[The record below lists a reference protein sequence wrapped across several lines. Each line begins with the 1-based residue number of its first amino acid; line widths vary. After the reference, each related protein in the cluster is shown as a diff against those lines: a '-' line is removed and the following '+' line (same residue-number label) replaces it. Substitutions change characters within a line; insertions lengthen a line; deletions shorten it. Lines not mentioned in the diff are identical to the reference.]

1 MRLRLGAL
9 MMTLLLGLTACAGG
23 QSASGL
29 DAKYRSYY
37 ATLTGFSGRCTVT
50 ADYGTKVYEY
60 ELALAGDLTQGEA
73 EVTAP
78 ENIAG
83 VRFQWTDEDG
93 ALVYDGVTLET
104 GELSP
109 DGLSPADAAPL
120 VLTALAEGRQ
130 LSAGEQKLDGEETVF
145 LELANPKSQD
155 EDNRVLCWLEKSDG
169 ALRRAEVLSAGMTV
183 VTLVFSEFTYTFDI
197 QE

>member
-23 QSASGL
+23 QGASGW

-37 ATLTGFSGRCTVT
+37 AALTGFSGRCVVM

-60 ELALAGDLTQGEA
+60 ELALSGDLTQGEA

-78 ENIAG
+78 ENIAEI
-83 VRFQWTDEDG
+83 RFRWTDEG
-93 ALVYDGVTLET
+93 GTLVYDGVTLET

-109 DGLSPADAAPL
+109 DGLSPADAMPV

-130 LSAGEQKLDGEETVF
+130 ISAGEQKLDGEDVIF
-145 LELANPKSQD
+145 LELANPKVLD
-155 EDNRVLCWLEKSDG
+155 EENRVLCWLAKSDG

-183 VTLVFSEFTYTFDI
+183 VTLVFSEFTYTYDM

>member
-37 ATLTGFSGRCTVT
+37 AALTGFSGRCTVT

-83 VRFQWTDEDG
+83 VRFQWEDEDG

-109 DGLSPADAAPL
+109 DNRSWMGKRQSSSNWRTQSLRMKIIGFCAGWRK
-120 VLTALAEGRQ
+120 VTALCAGRKC
-130 LSAGEQKLDGEETVF
+130 SAQV
-145 LELANPKSQD
+145 
-155 EDNRVLCWLEKSDG
+155 
-169 ALRRAEVLSAGMTV
+169 
-183 VTLVFSEFTYTFDI
+183 
-197 QE
+197 

>member
-1 MRLRLGAL
+1 MRQDVKLKGKLKG
-9 MMTLLLGLTACAGG
+9 
-23 QSASGL
+23 
-29 DAKYRSYY
+29 Y
-37 ATLTGFSGRCTVT
+37 
-50 ADYGTKVYEY
+50 
-60 ELALAGDLTQGEA
+60 TQ
-73 EVTAP
+73 T
-78 ENIAG
+78 
-83 VRFQWTDEDG
+83 
-93 ALVYDGVTLET
+93 
-104 GELSP
+104 
-109 DGLSPADAAPL
+109 PL

>member
-9 MMTLLLGLTACAGG
+9 MITLLLGLTACAGG
-23 QSASGL
+23 RSASGL

-37 ATLTGFSGRCTVT
+37 AALTGFSGRCTVT
-50 ADYGTKVYEY
+50 VDYGTKVYEY

-83 VRFQWTDEDG
+83 VRFQWADEDG
-93 ALVYDGVTLET
+93 TLVYDGVTLET

-109 DGLSPADAAPL
+109 DGSVSGGCCAAGADRTGGGAA
-120 VLTALAEGRQ
+120 ALCRRTEAGWGRDR
-130 LSAGEQKLDGEETVF
+130 LPRIGE
-145 LELANPKSQD
+145 PKVS
-155 EDNRVLCWLEKSDG
+155 G
-169 ALRRAEVLSAGMTV
+169 
-183 VTLVFSEFTYTFDI
+183 
-197 QE
+197 

>member
-23 QSASGL
+23 RSASGL

-83 VRFQWTDEDG
+83 VRFQWADEDG
-93 ALVYDGVTLET
+93 ALVYDGVAH
-104 GELSP
+104 P
-109 DGLSPADAAPL
+109 
-120 VLTALAEGRQ
+120 
-130 LSAGEQKLDGEETVF
+130 
-145 LELANPKSQD
+145 
-155 EDNRVLCWLEKSDG
+155 
-169 ALRRAEVLSAGMTV
+169 
-183 VTLVFSEFTYTFDI
+183 
-197 QE
+197 

>member
-37 ATLTGFSGRCTVT
+37 AALTGFSGRCTVT

-83 VRFQWTDEDG
+83 VRFQWADEDG

-109 DGLSPADAAPL
+109 DGLSP
-120 VLTALAEGRQ
+120 AEGRQ